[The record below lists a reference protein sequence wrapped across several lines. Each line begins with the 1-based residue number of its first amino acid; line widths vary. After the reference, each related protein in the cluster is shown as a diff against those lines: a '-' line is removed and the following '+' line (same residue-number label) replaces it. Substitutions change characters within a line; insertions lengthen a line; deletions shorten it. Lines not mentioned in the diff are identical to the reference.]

1 MAENKNNSVLNMFY
15 ENVMENP
22 EGTAIICGNRS
33 FTYKEFNNLSNQFAH
48 YILKEDK
55 EKNVVAVLLERS
67 AEMMIAIYGILKSGH
82 AYLPLSTEDP
92 PKRIQFILQDSGVQL
107 LITSKKF
114 RNAFSFKGKILYI
127 DEMEWENEKTDN
139 LPVIQ
144 DQNDLAYIIYTSG
157 TTGEPK
163 GVMIEHQALYNRLR
177 WMMQKYPLTPFD
189 RVLQKTPYTFDV
201 SVWEIFLWA
210 MVGCSVLVM
219 EPGGHK
225 NVLSII
231 EQIAKNRISV
241 IHFVPSMFNVFLEYI
256 KENRN
261 HTLEDISSL
270 KYIFCSGEVLHG
282 YQVAMFQEIIFPV
295 SQTRLINL
303 YGPTEATIDVTFL
316 NVQIWRRQMLSQ
328 SESQLITFIYIFWM
342 NMIGY
347 AGWERKER
355 YVLPVLV

>member
-1 MAENKNNSVLNMFY
+1 
-15 ENVMENP
+15 
-22 EGTAIICGNRS
+22 
-33 FTYKEFNNLSNQFAH
+33 
-48 YILKEDK
+48 
-55 EKNVVAVLLERS
+55 
-67 AEMMIAIYGILKSGH
+67 
-82 AYLPLSTEDP
+82 
-92 PKRIQFILQDSGVQL
+92 
-107 LITSKKF
+107 
-114 RNAFSFKGKILYI
+114 
-127 DEMEWENEKTDN
+127 MEWENEKTDN